1 MTLVTCSDT
10 PKAGFFGNTQ
20 MTQCRFSCND
30 PKFSGTQ
37 ALANSADPDQT
48 APIGVVGSG
57 STLFV
62 IPLALYAQFF
72 LSKDLFKKNNS
83 KILAS
88 DNLGTLR

>member
-1 MTLVTCSDT
+1 
-10 PKAGFFGNTQ
+10 
-20 MTQCRFSCND
+20 MTQCRFSCKIAYLND

-57 STLFV
+57 STLLV

-72 LSKDLFKKNNS
+72 LSKDLF
-83 KILAS
+83 I
-88 DNLGTLR
+88 